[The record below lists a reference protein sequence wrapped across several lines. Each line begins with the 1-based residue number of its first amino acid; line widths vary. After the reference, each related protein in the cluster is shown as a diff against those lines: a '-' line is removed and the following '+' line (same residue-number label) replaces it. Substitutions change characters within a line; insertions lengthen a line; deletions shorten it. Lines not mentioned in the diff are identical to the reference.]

1 MDLLHD
7 DYAYEFQIGWSLWEL
22 EFQEADPSTPLRAPA
37 QDDMLIARWVREPRL
52 VRVTGFGP
60 LFDEGTYE
68 ADGHIRIDFGSDT
81 PFLEEDADLDSV
93 GAQARGR
100 ECAATGGADGSGRE
114 GFGGDGAAVVVGV
127 GRESC
132 AAAGGTAGS
141 EELRPCDSPLKGCER
156 WCWRR
161 GFCCWWRW
169 ACFWAWPNSDIHFN
183 LKELPKRL
191 GVDIQQEANGV
202 TYSHSLG
209 AHSQYKIHASKEVQ
223 LKEGIVQLHDVKIEL
238 YGEDGSRVDRIAG
251 DEFEY
256 DPKSG
261 KATAAGPVE
270 ITLMRPGVAPA
281 IAPKATPDKA
291 VGARRRA
298 NRWPRRP
305 RRPLRARST
314 WRPAG

>member
-1 MDLLHD
+1 MVL
-7 DYAYEFQIGWSLWEL
+7 
-22 EFQEADPSTPLRAPA
+22 
-37 QDDMLIARWVREPRL
+37 
-52 VRVTGFGP
+52 
-60 LFDEGTYE
+60 
-68 ADGHIRIDFGSDT
+68 
-81 PFLEEDADLDSV
+81 
-93 GAQARGR
+93 
-100 ECAATGGADGSGRE
+100 
-114 GFGGDGAAVVVGV
+114 
-127 GRESC
+127 
-132 AAAGGTAGS
+132 AAGILLLVALGVFLGVAKF
-141 EELRPCDSPLKGCER
+141 RHP
-156 WCWRR
+156 
-161 GFCCWWRW
+161 
-169 ACFWAWPNSDIHFN
+169 IN

-223 LKEGIVQLHDVKIEL
+223 LKEGIVELHDVKIEL

-291 VGARRRA
+291 VGSKGKSKPLATCGRDGFCGRD
-298 NRWPRRP
+298 PREDQRVE
-305 RRPLRARST
+305 LRLE
-314 WRPAG
+314 